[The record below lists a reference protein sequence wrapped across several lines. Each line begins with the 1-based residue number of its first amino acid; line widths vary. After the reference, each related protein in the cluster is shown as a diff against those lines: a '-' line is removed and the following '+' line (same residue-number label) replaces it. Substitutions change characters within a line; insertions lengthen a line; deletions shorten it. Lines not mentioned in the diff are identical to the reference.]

1 VKLANDQT
9 QYGSASSGSTR
20 TVGKAHYL
28 DVLPNIAFKWQL
40 TDAVTLR
47 FAASQTITR
56 PTLEQLSP
64 VTTLVTLRPGNFAA
78 SRGNPDLKPFKSS
91 NLDFSAEYY
100 YAPGSYISIGAYL
113 KSVNNFIVLN
123 QTTGTVANASG
134 TPLLDPPAG
143 RPRSSR

>member
-1 VKLANDQT
+1 VAIDRCRHPALCRIADDHP
-9 QYGSASSGSTR
+9 
-20 TVGKAHYL
+20 AHAGT
-28 DVLPNIAFKWQL
+28 AFAG
-40 TDAVTLR
+40 DHAGH
-47 FAASQTITR
+47 AA
-56 PTLEQLSP
+56 
-64 VTTLVTLRPGNFAA
+64 PGNFAA